1 MRMSTGEKLFQVC
14 NTVFLIL
21 FSLSMLY
28 PFVLMLAM
36 SLNEGMD
43 TAKGGIYLIPR
54 KFTLFNYEV
63 VLNNPFIKSAY
74 LVTVGRTVIGTALS
88 ILATALFAYGLSY
101 RNVPFRRL
109 ITIYA
114 IIPMLFNGGLVP
126 FYLQLKS
133 LHLLN
138 TFWVFV
144 IPYMFNIWNMFVMY
158 RFFRSTPEEL
168 REAAEIDGANPLQ
181 ILFRIIFPVSMPM
194 LAALSLF
201 TAVGHWNDWFAGAF
215 FVTDNQLVPVQTY
228 LQKMLSIDRLEMIPG
243 GAGAQDM
250 YPESKWSDVTLI
262 AVKMATVMVGTL
274 PILFVYPFLQKYFV
288 KGIMIGS
295 LKE

>member
-1 MRMSTGEKLFQVC
+1 MRMSAGEKIFQAC

-21 FSLSMLY
+21 FSLTMLY

-43 TAKGGIYLIPR
+43 TAKGGIYLLPR
-54 KFTLFNYEV
+54 AFTLFNYEV
-63 VLNNPFIKSAY
+63 VLNNQFIKSAY

-88 ILATALFAYGLSY
+88 ILVTALFAYGLSY

-109 ITIYA
+109 ITVYA

-181 ILFRIIFPVSMPM
+181 ILFRIIFPVSLPM

-243 GAGAQDM
+243 GAGAEDM

>member
-1 MRMSTGEKLFQVC
+1 MSAGEKIFQAC

-21 FSLSMLY
+21 FSLTMLY

-43 TAKGGIYLIPR
+43 TAKGGIYLLPR
-54 KFTLFNYEV
+54 AFTLFNYEV

-88 ILATALFAYGLSY
+88 ILVTALFAYGLSY

-109 ITIYA
+109 ITVYA

-181 ILFRIIFPVSMPM
+181 ILFRIIFPVSLPM

-243 GAGAQDM
+243 GAGAEDM

>member
-1 MRMSTGEKLFQVC
+1 
-14 NTVFLIL
+14 
-21 FSLSMLY
+21 
-28 PFVLMLAM
+28 
-36 SLNEGMD
+36 
-43 TAKGGIYLIPR
+43 
-54 KFTLFNYEV
+54 
-63 VLNNPFIKSAY
+63 
-74 LVTVGRTVIGTALS
+74 
-88 ILATALFAYGLSY
+88 
-101 RNVPFRRL
+101 
-109 ITIYA
+109 
-114 IIPMLFNGGLVP
+114 MLFNGGLVP

-181 ILFRIIFPVSMPM
+181 ILFRIIFPVSLPM

-243 GAGAQDM
+243 GAGAEDM

>member
-1 MRMSTGEKLFQVC
+1 MRMSAGEKIFQAC

-21 FSLSMLY
+21 FSLTMLY

-43 TAKGGIYLIPR
+43 TAKGGIYLLPR
-54 KFTLFNYEV
+54 AFTLFNYEV

-88 ILATALFAYGLSY
+88 ILVTALFAYGLSY

-109 ITIYA
+109 ITVYA

-181 ILFRIIFPVSMPM
+181 ILFRIIFPVSLPM

-243 GAGAQDM
+243 GAGAEDM

>member
-88 ILATALFAYGLSY
+88 ILVTALFAYGLSY

>member
-1 MRMSTGEKLFQVC
+1 MRMSAGEKIFQAC

-21 FSLSMLY
+21 FSLTMLY

-43 TAKGGIYLIPR
+43 TAKGGIYLLPR
-54 KFTLFNYEV
+54 AFTLFNYEV

-88 ILATALFAYGLSY
+88 ILVTALFAYGLSY

-109 ITIYA
+109 ITVYA

-181 ILFRIIFPVSMPM
+181 ILFRIIFPVSLPM

-243 GAGAQDM
+243 GAGAKDM